1 MPLPQE
7 TFNTCDNRD
16 VSTTSFTETEYAVLR
31 RHGSV
36 LVFPVLVLGLIG
48 AGFFFIDPK
57 LSELWQHQTL
67 LGVCLGLGLFFWL
80 FPSLR
85 YFTNRYEITSNR
97 VVIHKGLSGSKTEEV
112 SWGEITGVS
121 LSRGMLN
128 WLRGSG
134 NVKIHRE
141 NGTDLVLK
149 EVPKAK
155 RLVRDL
161 ESYLVQRQ
169 GMRK

>member
-1 MPLPQE
+1 
-7 TFNTCDNRD
+7 
-16 VSTTSFTETEYAVLR
+16 
-31 RHGSV
+31 
-36 LVFPVLVLGLIG
+36 
-48 AGFFFIDPK
+48 
-57 LSELWQHQTL
+57 
-67 LGVCLGLGLFFWL
+67 
-80 FPSLR
+80 
-85 YFTNRYEITSNR
+85 

>member
-1 MPLPQE
+1 M
-7 TFNTCDNRD
+7 
-16 VSTTSFTETEYAVLR
+16 STITFTETEYAVIR

-36 LVFPVLVLGLIG
+36 LVLPVIALGLIG

-57 LSELWQHQTL
+57 LTQMWQHQTL
-67 LGVCLGLGLFFWL
+67 LGFCLVLGLFFWL

-97 VVIHKGLSGSKTEEV
+97 VVIHQGLTGTKTEEIP
-112 SWGEITGVS
+112 WGEITGVS
-121 LSRGMLN
+121 MSRGMLN
-128 WLRGSG
+128 WFRGSG
-134 NVKIHRE
+134 QIKLHRE
-141 NGTDLVLK
+141 IGPDLILK

-161 ESYLVQRQ
+161 ESFLVQRQ